1 MHNPASLPSRPVI
14 VGETGS
20 FAHGLNI
27 ETSDHDYLGL
37 YTDRPDQLI
46 GLKPLRKGVRK
57 GDQPEG
63 VRLSAGESETAY
75 HAVRKYAALAAQG
88 NPTMLTLLFT
98 PILTVPDEIGL
109 QANRD
114 MFLSKRVARTHVGY
128 ADSII
133 AQLTGKKAPH
143 PYRPELIEKFGF
155 DCYLGDTEFLTEHG
169 WRTYHQVG
177 NDRLAT
183 INQVTGCVEFQ
194 SWSERVCKPYSGPI
208 LSHHSR
214 YSAWAVTPN
223 HRMWTAKMH
232 RGASGGLPFEYA
244 PDRHAGWG
252 FVRADEM
259 RRLYWYQRV
268 AANARS
274 DEYPVSDA
282 YLALIGAYVSEG
294 HVVKRRKDGSPSVLG
309 FTQAVDG
316 DLVDIIESIR
326 IEFPMR
332 EYQYS
337 ARDARRKPYI
347 LWTLADRSVATAIVG
362 ECGAGS
368 AAVRLPSWA
377 WQLSGRQAGILI
389 DAMMAG
395 DGTMQRCGTEVYYTT
410 SRQLADDLQVLAIC
424 AGRRSTISGPYRYEY
439 NKSDMYQV
447 RVHKPGKEIMPF
459 PGRET
464 TQTDVTD
471 AEIVC
476 FTVPNETLVTRRNGR
491 VAMHGNTKHTMHAL
505 RILLQGIELL
515 TTGHMELPMAPP
527 LRQMLLG
534 VRHGLYSKQFCLDWI
549 KDLRSSID
557 KLDSILP
564 DEPDYNRINHWLI
577 DVHNK
582 EWEYA

>member
-20 FAHGLNI
+20 HAHGLNI

-63 VRLSAGESETAY
+63 VRLSAGESETTY

-109 QANRD
+109 QENRD
-114 MFLSKRVARTHVGY
+114 MFLSKRVAKTHVGY

-143 PYRPELIEKFGF
+143 PYRPELIEK
-155 DCYLGDTEFLTEHG
+155 YG
-169 WRTYHQVG
+169 W
-177 NDRLAT
+177 
-183 INQVTGCVEFQ
+183 
-194 SWSERVCKPYSGPI
+194 
-208 LSHHSR
+208 
-214 YSAWAVTPN
+214 
-223 HRMWTAKMH
+223 
-232 RGASGGLPFEYA
+232 
-244 PDRHAGWG
+244 
-252 FVRADEM
+252 
-259 RRLYWYQRV
+259 
-268 AANARS
+268 
-274 DEYPVSDA
+274 
-282 YLALIGAYVSEG
+282 
-294 HVVKRRKDGSPSVLG
+294 
-309 FTQAVDG
+309 
-316 DLVDIIESIR
+316 
-326 IEFPMR
+326 
-332 EYQYS
+332 
-337 ARDARRKPYI
+337 
-347 LWTLADRSVATAIVG
+347 
-362 ECGAGS
+362 
-368 AAVRLPSWA
+368 
-377 WQLSGRQAGILI
+377 
-389 DAMMAG
+389 
-395 DGTMQRCGTEVYYTT
+395 
-410 SRQLADDLQVLAIC
+410 
-424 AGRRSTISGPYRYEY
+424 
-439 NKSDMYQV
+439 
-447 RVHKPGKEIMPF
+447 
-459 PGRET
+459 
-464 TQTDVTD
+464 DV
-471 AEIVC
+471 
-476 FTVPNETLVTRRNGR
+476 
-491 VAMHGNTKHTMHAL
+491 KHTMHAL

>member
-20 FAHGLNI
+20 HAHGLNI

-63 VRLSAGESETAY
+63 VRLSAGESETTY

-109 QANRD
+109 QENRD

-143 PYRPELIEKFGF
+143 PYRPELIEK
-155 DCYLGDTEFLTEHG
+155 YG
-169 WRTYHQVG
+169 W
-177 NDRLAT
+177 
-183 INQVTGCVEFQ
+183 
-194 SWSERVCKPYSGPI
+194 
-208 LSHHSR
+208 
-214 YSAWAVTPN
+214 
-223 HRMWTAKMH
+223 
-232 RGASGGLPFEYA
+232 
-244 PDRHAGWG
+244 
-252 FVRADEM
+252 
-259 RRLYWYQRV
+259 
-268 AANARS
+268 
-274 DEYPVSDA
+274 
-282 YLALIGAYVSEG
+282 
-294 HVVKRRKDGSPSVLG
+294 
-309 FTQAVDG
+309 
-316 DLVDIIESIR
+316 
-326 IEFPMR
+326 
-332 EYQYS
+332 
-337 ARDARRKPYI
+337 
-347 LWTLADRSVATAIVG
+347 
-362 ECGAGS
+362 
-368 AAVRLPSWA
+368 
-377 WQLSGRQAGILI
+377 
-389 DAMMAG
+389 
-395 DGTMQRCGTEVYYTT
+395 
-410 SRQLADDLQVLAIC
+410 
-424 AGRRSTISGPYRYEY
+424 
-439 NKSDMYQV
+439 
-447 RVHKPGKEIMPF
+447 
-459 PGRET
+459 
-464 TQTDVTD
+464 DV
-471 AEIVC
+471 
-476 FTVPNETLVTRRNGR
+476 
-491 VAMHGNTKHTMHAL
+491 KHTMHAL